1 MGLDTKNDSK
11 EKFLKEIVSDISK
24 IIVALHKIPVKLDDG
39 TQELINNINYDF
51 GGLLQS
57 MHSKE
62 LNDERVIKGALNELD
77 NHFQKLSPQLK
88 KLPYSDQALINS
100 LCKAINTLLEKLADF
115 FMNGPLIAE
124 GVYIPLPDAEPH
136 HFDFFHPSKS
146 INPSVEDLS
155 EKLSSSSKSL

>member
-24 IIVALHKIPVKLDDG
+24 IIVALDKIPVKRDDG
-39 TQELINNINYDF
+39 TQELINKINYNFSELDLSIHF
-51 GGLLQS
+51 
-57 MHSKE
+57 KE
-62 LNDERVIKGALNELD
+62 FNDEKVIKDALNELE

-124 GVYIPLPDAEPH
+124 GVYIPLPNAKPH

>member
-24 IIVALHKIPVKLDDG
+24 IMVTLNKISVKLDDG

-57 MHSKE
+57 IYSKE
-62 LNDERVIKGALNELD
+62 LNDERVIKNLNELE

-115 FMNGPLIAE
+115 FMNGPLIGE
-124 GVYIPLPDAEPH
+124 GVYIPLPNAKPH